1 MTNLKRIREAS
12 GLSQSRLAT
21 ISGVSIRNIRAYE
34 STGEQS
40 SRDIN
45 KAQALVVY
53 QLAQA
58 LGCSMDEL
66 LELKFE
72 DKVGALCR
80 EARLDHNLEI
90 IKANLEAVQHLKER
104 RNREIKKEVEE

>member
-12 GLSQSRLAT
+12 GISQSRLAG

-58 LGCSMDEL
+58 LGCSVEDL

-72 DKVGALCR
+72 DKYGALCR
-80 EARLDHNLEI
+80 EAQLDYNLDVIKGCLESVQYTREKRL
-90 IKANLEAVQHLKER
+90 A
-104 RNREIKKEVEE
+104 EIKKEVEE